1 MKYYFYPK
9 LMYEVYLQKNNIS
22 VSNYI
27 ILSVAHLLV
36 FINLSDFASYLS
48 LHVEKV
54 LHWIF
59 KKEKRSSNQ
68 SHNFFFHP
76 EISVKSKNKN
86 NIHCI

>member
-1 MKYYFYPK
+1 MKYYCYPK

-27 ILSVAHLLV
+27 IFSVAHLLV

-48 LHVEKV
+48 LHVENM

-59 KKEKRSSNQ
+59 KKGKRSSN
-68 SHNFFFHP
+68 
-76 EISVKSKNKN
+76 
-86 NIHCI
+86 